1 MPDINSL
8 LRQLTSGEDTLAEAA
23 VSEIAELQAA
33 AIPPLVALLES
44 QVPDHRWWA
53 VRTLAEIHDPQVP
66 HHLHTA
72 LKDPDPSVKQCAALA
87 LSKQPTPGAI
97 PDLVK
102 ALDSDDRMLA
112 RLAADALIAAGEDAV
127 PALIEVLESGEHIA
141 RLQAAR
147 ALAEIGDE
155 RAIGPL
161 FKAWDT
167 DSAILQYWA
176 EIGLDRMG
184 VGMTFFDPE

>member
-1 MPDINSL
+1 MPDLEPL
-8 LRQLTSGEDTLAEAA
+8 LTQLTGGDDTLAEAV
-23 VSEIAELQAA
+23 VSQIAEFQAA
-33 AIPPLVALLES
+33 AIPPLVALLDS
-44 QVPDHRWWA
+44 DDPDHRWWA
-53 VRTLAEIHDPQVP
+53 VRTLAEIKDPQVP
-66 HHLHTA
+66 PRLHAA
-72 LKDPDPSVKQCAALA
+72 LKDPDPAVRQCAALA
-87 LSKQPTPGAI
+87 LSKQPEPDAV
-97 PDLVK
+97 PDLVST
-102 ALDSDDRMLA
+102 LDGDDRMLA
-112 RLAADALIAAGEDAV
+112 RLAADALIAVGSPAV

-184 VGMTFFDPE
+184 VGMMFFDPE